1 MGPAEMCFAVL
12 LLCSCASLLSG
23 AASYPYEIPASLI
36 ISVAALPTS
45 EFAPRAE
52 QIGSSR
58 ESSFNVLMHRA
69 KRATMNNSPV
79 EFSPGHSGLAT
90 ANQSPP
96 FNPVFHTN
104 YPHVLLHYI
113 HKGHKPGSS
122 KRSILL
128 PIYSLSLLWTCPNHL
143 SLASLTLSPRPL
155 TCNLPLM
162 YSFLILSIPVTPN
175 VNLSILISAISSSAS
190 CLFLS
195 GTVSRPNNMVPDPDP
210 IHPGH
215 SQ

>member
-1 MGPAEMCFAVL
+1 MMLSRWMGPAEMCFAVL

-79 EFSPGHSGLAT
+79 EFSPGHS
-90 ANQSPP
+90 
-96 FNPVFHTN
+96 V
-104 YPHVLLHYI
+104 
-113 HKGHKPGSS
+113 
-122 KRSILL
+122 IL
-128 PIYSLSLLWTCPNHL
+128 
-143 SLASLTLSPRPL
+143 
-155 TCNLPLM
+155 
-162 YSFLILSIPVTPN
+162 
-175 VNLSILISAISSSAS
+175 
-190 CLFLS
+190 
-195 GTVSRPNNMVPDPDP
+195 
-210 IHPGH
+210 
-215 SQ
+215 